1 MQFGIA
7 PCLPDLSHVE
17 QRERL
22 FDEILEEA
30 QVAEQAGFDSCLMT
44 EHHQHFHGSFPSPL
58 RSRRPLPPRPPASG
72 SGQGCCCCRCTIRSA
87 WLRTAPWWI
96 FSPRAGSSWG

>member
-1 MQFGIA
+1 MQFGIS

-22 FDEILEEA
+22 FDEIIAEA

-44 EHHQHFHGSFPSPL
+44 EHHQHSHGSFPSPCWSPRVL
-58 RSRRPLPPRPPASG
+58 LPRPPASG
-72 SGQGCCCCRCTIRSA
+72 WDQGYFCCRCTIQSA
-87 WLRTAPWWI
+87 WLRTAP
-96 FSPRAGSSWG
+96 